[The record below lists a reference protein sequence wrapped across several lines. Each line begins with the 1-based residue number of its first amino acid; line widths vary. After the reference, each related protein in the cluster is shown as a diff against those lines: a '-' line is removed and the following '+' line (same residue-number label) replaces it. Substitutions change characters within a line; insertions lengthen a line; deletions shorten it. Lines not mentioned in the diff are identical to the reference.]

1 MGKRIASIDALR
13 GIAITMMVLCSTIG
27 WGAGLPAWMF
37 HCQCPPPTYA
47 FNPLVK
53 GITWVDLV
61 FPWFL
66 FSMGAAIPFS
76 LGSKLRRGESVGSIS
91 LGLVKRWLTLAAFG
105 LVLGNADLVADYQ
118 ALGPCLVRLGLWC
131 GMFLALWRVDARS
144 VPGMTGKGV
153 PGMTSSPTR
162 SGIWINIAGVLVV
175 VAMLSVEKF
184 VLGASLSLHSINII
198 IMVLSLVALLGGF
211 SWLLTR
217 KRLWLRLV
225 ILAVV
230 FVTKE
235 VNWHTH
241 ALDVLAFPGWIDWLF
256 RWSYVQYLFVVL
268 LGSIVGDILI
278 AAGDEVCDSPR
289 SSGSAVAAWLCLLM
303 TPLALWG
310 FYTRNVWILFTAVFA
325 LGGLAMWL
333 TREDKSAWSLIMRIG
348 FAALQFGIIFDP
360 IDGGITKDHCNM
372 SYMLSTA
379 GLACL
384 MTSFLLWCETRAAS
398 RGRSLSLNLT
408 MTGQN
413 PMIAY
418 TVTAYIIMPVLYLL
432 RFEAFDQLTIGN
444 PALGFLRGVIITSIM
459 IAMTSLF
466 TRAKIFWRS

>member
-76 LGSKLRRGESVGSIS
+76 LGSKLRRGESMGSIS

-131 GMFLALWRVDARS
+131 GMFLALWRVERK
-144 VPGMTGKGV
+144 TG
-153 PGMTSSPTR
+153 
-162 SGIWINIAGVLVV
+162 IFINIAGVLVV
-175 VAMLSVEKF
+175 IAMLCVEKF

-230 FVTKE
+230 FITKE

-459 IAMTSLF
+459 IALTSLF
-466 TRAKIFWRS
+466 TKAKIFWRS